1 MKNELLNIKQDV
13 EKLISKEKKA
23 SIASIDQMITA
34 NNDQSV
40 IDYQNSNGCIKT
52 INIKNKCQQKATKPY
67 NVC

>member
-1 MKNELLNIKQDV
+1 MNIKQDV

-23 SIASIDQMITA
+23 SVASIDQMITP
-34 NNDQSV
+34 NDKQPL

-52 INIKNKCQQKATKPY
+52 INIKNKCQQKPTKPE